1 MHQTISWYM
10 GLYFYSETKL
20 AVFLL
25 HYLAPPSVGAH
36 IGGAKLFTLRPV
48 LVREARHLHHDLHG
62 RQGSHT
68 STQQEP
74 HD

>member
-1 MHQTISWYM
+1 MHGVI
-10 GLYFYSETKL
+10 LLPETKL

-36 IGGAKLFTLRPV
+36 TGGAKLFTLRPV

-62 RQGSHT
+62 LPGSHT